1 MEDENYN
8 YNYNFE
14 EQDEEPIVEEYEDEF
29 EQYEQQE
36 DNNVLGGEGDN
47 VENDYIDEQLYENN
61 GEEKYQVGNRREV
74 WNNYQEME
82 GSSIGEKKG
91 EYHQEKIIQK
101 AQGQIFFQGNKENN
115 ATMFNMGMNNNKEL
129 MKFVSEN
136 QYDKEKKTKEL
147 NNNKNSKKNIGF
159 KIINN
164 VSKIKAKADYYKD
177 IKKYNNTPN
186 NYTYISIPLKPKL
199 SISKIQNTQNSENKS
214 PFNNNMPISFPLN
227 QNNNSKESQKTAL
240 FSTKNTDISN
250 YQFLSSYYSK
260 RNQSPS
266 KINQKQNQYLS
277 TNKLSISSF
286 SFVLD
291 KSNANITPK
300 IKLSHPKTPTQI
312 KCNDI
317 LNTNK
322 QQQQIHKQI
331 SSRNENEKIKNCH
344 TSFNVHLKR
353 NIQTPQYHSNV
364 FIINNLKYYIRCPNC
379 NYLLNAVPLEKNYVN
394 INCSNAKSDRND
406 RDRKQM
412 IYRKEME
419 EKKMKEKKEREER
432 ELKERKEREERL
444 KKQREEREKKEKFKK
459 EQKEKQMKE
468 YNKKQLER
476 EKEIK
481 RQNEIKKNIDKQKN
495 KKDGQEL
502 KRIDFE
508 IYKQNRKE
516 IIMKNKEKDN
526 SKNHRSYNIDLNA
539 ATVFKPAIK
548 SPNSGRIVNKLGH
561 SPSYNCNKM
570 TKLILG
576 NNIGIYESHG

>member
-1 MEDENYN
+1 M
-8 YNYNFE
+8 
-14 EQDEEPIVEEYEDEF
+14 
-29 EQYEQQE
+29 
-36 DNNVLGGEGDN
+36 
-47 VENDYIDEQLYENN
+47 
-61 GEEKYQVGNRREV
+61 
-74 WNNYQEME
+74 
-82 GSSIGEKKG
+82 
-91 EYHQEKIIQK
+91 
-101 AQGQIFFQGNKENN
+101 
-115 ATMFNMGMNNNKEL
+115 
-129 MKFVSEN
+129 
-136 QYDKEKKTKEL
+136 
-147 NNNKNSKKNIGF
+147 
-159 KIINN
+159 
-164 VSKIKAKADYYKD
+164 
-177 IKKYNNTPN
+177 
-186 NYTYISIPLKPKL
+186 
-199 SISKIQNTQNSENKS
+199 
-214 PFNNNMPISFPLN
+214 
-227 QNNNSKESQKTAL
+227 
-240 FSTKNTDISN
+240 
-250 YQFLSSYYSK
+250 
-260 RNQSPS
+260 
-266 KINQKQNQYLS
+266 
-277 TNKLSISSF
+277 
-286 SFVLD
+286 
-291 KSNANITPK
+291 
-300 IKLSHPKTPTQI
+300 
-312 KCNDI
+312 
-317 LNTNK
+317 
-322 QQQQIHKQI
+322 
-331 SSRNENEKIKNCH
+331 
-344 TSFNVHLKR
+344 

-394 INCSNAKSDRND
+394 INSSNAKSDRNE

-419 EKKMKEKKEREER
+419 EKKNERKKE
-432 ELKERKEREERL
+432 
-444 KKQREEREKKEKFKK
+444 REEREKKEKFKK

-481 RQNEIKKNIDKQKN
+481 SQNEIKKNIDKQKN